1 MALTTILQKEVW
13 YKDGLSAGNVT
24 VDGLNLPVRYRY
36 YPVQRVLTLDSF
48 FALSLTPA
56 RSNWAAH
63 PREFWVEKGQ
73 VAADVQ
79 YLSTRANFAAI
90 ALAPWSD
97 DERHLEGNAD
107 PQNTKV
113 LGDTPN
119 PTLEFRIKTDGTIE
133 TRTAVPNDT
142 IQLQQEVNKKAQET
156 AIVTKQAEDVN
167 AKNAK
172 MSKYIKIVLLGLLG
186 VGVAV
191 GGYFLFKNYQKN
203 SSMKKMAEM
212 RSKREEKL
220 KGKE

>member
-36 YPVQRVLTLDSF
+36 YPVQRVLTLDSY

-63 PREFWVEKGQ
+63 PKEFWVEKGQ

-79 YLSTRANFAAI
+79 YLSTRANFAAV

-97 DERHLEGNAD
+97 DERHLDGNAD
-107 PQNTKV
+107 PQNTKA
-113 LGDTPN
+113 LGETPN
-119 PTLEFRIKTDGTIE
+119 PTLEFRIKADGTIE

-156 AIVTKQAEDVN
+156 AIVTKQAEDVT

-172 MSKYIKIVLLGLLG
+172 MSKIIKIVLLSLLA
-186 VGVAV
+186 VGVVV
-191 GGYFLFKNYQKN
+191 GGYFMWKNYHKN
-203 SSMKKMAEM
+203 ASTKKMAEM
-212 RSKREEKL
+212 RAKRDEKL